1 MEIMFCTYLYTLFN
15 VTYMYMPYT
24 VSTLVTSDVMYIMSA
39 MSIIRLQCAINY
51 NNIVLRFI
59 D

>member
-15 VTYMYMPYT
+15 VTYMPYT